1 MIDAFYHAASRAVER
16 RAVEYSAKNA
26 IYVYYKRMTSNTAQ
40 KNQNESVER
49 AFLVG
54 MATDKIRKAEARE
67 LLDELHGL
75 ARTLDLDVAGE
86 MLIQLR
92 DPSPSLLIG
101 SGKADEIAAAAEEAH
116 ADSIIFDHILSPVQ
130 QRNWEKLSS
139 KKVYDRAELII
150 KIFASRALTKEAS
163 LQVELAQLQYALPR
177 LAHSYDDL
185 MRQRGGRY
193 GTKGSGEQKIE
204 LDRREIERRIH
215 EIQSE
220 LDAVRK
226 ERAVQRRR
234 RERAS
239 VPRAAIVGYTN
250 AGKSSLLNAL
260 TAASVR
266 AEDKLFATLDPTTRR
281 LMLTRGQ
288 TLLLTDT
295 VGFIRNLPHGLV
307 EAFRST
313 LEEAAQAD
321 VLIHVADAS
330 DSRVDTHIATT
341 IQVLSEIGAQDVPR
355 ILVLNKIDL
364 TELDVVQSF
373 LARYPGSLAVS
384 AKTGEG
390 LDALIEAIQESL
402 TKDMKTCTLR
412 IPHAD
417 YRIVSIVMQGGTVL
431 EKRSDDA
438 YTWLRCRIPQGMESK
453 ILQFIVAEDPEA
465 RKARESSEGE

>member
-1 MIDAFYHAASRAVER
+1 MRVVER
-16 RAVEYSAKNA
+16 VFTGHSAKNA
-26 IYVYYKRMTSNTAQ
+26 ICVYYKRMTSNTAQ
-40 KNQNESVER
+40 KAQQESLGRV
-49 AFLVG
+49 FLVG
-54 MATDKIRKAEARE
+54 IATERIRKEEARE

-75 ARTLDLDVAGE
+75 AQTLGLEAVGE
-86 MLIQLR
+86 ALVPLR
-92 DPSPSLLIG
+92 EITPSLLVG
-101 SGKADEIAAAAEEAH
+101 SGKAQELAQAAEAAG
-116 ADSIIFDHILSPVQ
+116 ADAIIFDHQLSPVQ

-177 LAHSYDDL
+177 LAHSYEDL

-193 GTKGSGEQKIE
+193 GTKGSGEQKLE

-215 EIQSE
+215 EIKSE
-220 LDAVRK
+220 LEAVRK
-226 ERAVQRRR
+226 ERSVQRRR
-234 RERAS
+234 RERAG

-260 TAASVR
+260 TAASVK

-281 LMLTRGQ
+281 LLFAQGQ

-313 LEEAAQAD
+313 LEEASQAD
-321 VLIHVADAS
+321 LLIHVADAA
-330 DSRVDTHIATT
+330 DARVDAHIATT
-341 IQVLSEIGAQDVPR
+341 LQVLSEIGAHDIPR

-364 TELDVVQSF
+364 ALPGAVDAF
-373 LARYPGSLAVS
+373 LLRYPGSIAVS

-390 LDALIEAIQESL
+390 LARLVEAIQERL
-402 TKDMKTCTLR
+402 TSGMKTLTLR

-417 YRIVSIVMQGGTVL
+417 YQIASLVMREGTVL
-431 EKRSDDA
+431 AERHDDES
-438 YTWLRCRIPQGMESK
+438 TWLWCRIPGRIEK
-453 ILQFIVAEDPEA
+453 KLEPYIVGDAGIVF
-465 RKARESSEGE
+465 AREQIGKKG